1 MMRSRS
7 ESPDGRI
14 KNTSLH
20 DSYHLIVIRVSR
32 RIESMKRWEAAIA
45 TENPRILYR
54 AVQLL
59 NELGV
64 DYIICSPT
72 DSRCGYSHVIIADS
86 EAGFEDH
93 EGRILVQDDFDVDF
107 VRIAVMV
114 KLRAIQNPA
123 KAVIGIDPGMT
134 SGIALVI
141 DGVAVY
147 QNSLATPKD
156 VTEQSHRLTAYIEM
170 LFPQCRNLVRV
181 GTGSKLYSALLLR
194 AILRKDQNLTIELV
208 NEKNTTVSSGAKS
221 DESSAILIAG
231 RNGRPMTSADMVLE
245 AKVGYI
251 RSLKQFVS
259 RLTREKRVLTSD
271 EARAILLDEIA
282 LDDMIP

>member
-1 MMRSRS
+1 
-7 ESPDGRI
+7 
-14 KNTSLH
+14 
-20 DSYHLIVIRVSR
+20 
-32 RIESMKRWEAAIA
+32 MKRWEVAIA

-59 NELGV
+59 NELGI

-72 DSRCGYSHVIIADS
+72 DRRCDYSHVIIADS

-93 EGRILVQDDFDVDF
+93 EGRVLVQDDFDVDF

-147 QNSLATPKD
+147 QNSLVTPKD
-156 VTEQSHRLTAYIEM
+156 VTEQSHRLATYIEM
-170 LFPQCRNLVRV
+170 LFPQCHSVVRV

-194 AILRKDQNLTIELV
+194 AILGKDQHLTVELV

-231 RNGRPMTSADMVLE
+231 RNGRPMTSADMVLD

>member
-1 MMRSRS
+1 
-7 ESPDGRI
+7 
-14 KNTSLH
+14 
-20 DSYHLIVIRVSR
+20 
-32 RIESMKRWEAAIA
+32 
-45 TENPRILYR
+45 
-54 AVQLL
+54 
-59 NELGV
+59 
-64 DYIICSPT
+64 
-72 DSRCGYSHVIIADS
+72 
-86 EAGFEDH
+86 
-93 EGRILVQDDFDVDF
+93 
-107 VRIAVMV
+107 MV

-231 RNGRPMTSADMVLE
+231 RNGRLMTSTDTILE

-259 RLTREKRVLTSD
+259 RLTRGKRVLTSD
-271 EARAILLDEIA
+271 EARSILLDEIA
-282 LDDMIP
+282 LDDIIT